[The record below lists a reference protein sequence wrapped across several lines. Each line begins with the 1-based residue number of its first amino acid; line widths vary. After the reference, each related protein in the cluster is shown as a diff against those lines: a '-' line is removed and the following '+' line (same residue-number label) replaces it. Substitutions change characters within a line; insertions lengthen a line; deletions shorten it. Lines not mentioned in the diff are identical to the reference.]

1 MHNVTLIA
9 LTGYDFVVPVTLIAI
24 AVILIWTAREWRR
37 HEQYCRAQD
46 QATARKADVNLAA
59 QLGPM
64 RPPQAQHVQPPPD
77 GNVIDIGRK
86 RRRVRVHGEVAR

>member
-1 MHNVTLIA
+1 MTTPDLRA
-9 LTGYDFVVPVTLIAI
+9 
-24 AVILIWTAREWRR
+24 AVEVQAARESGMTTGT
-37 HEQYCRAQD
+37 D
-46 QATARKADVNLAA
+46 VRKADVNLAA